1 MQIVLL
7 APGNKDDEGMVLSS
21 RNSKYQR
28 IPDSHK
34 RIETIAYDAFP
45 IHNKPKQKNWDFPGG
60 PMVKDSVLQ
69 MQGVE
74 V

>member
-7 APGNKDDEGMVLSS
+7 APGNKDDEGMVAVLKELQILKDPWQSQK
-21 RNSKYQR
+21 NWNQ
-28 IPDSHK
+28 
-34 RIETIAYDAFP
+34 AYDAFP

-69 MQGVE
+69 MQGVG

>member
-1 MQIVLL
+1 MMKAWL
-7 APGNKDDEGMVLSS
+7 LSS
-21 RNSKYQR
+21 RNSKYRR

-34 RIETIAYDAFP
+34 RIETTTYDVSP

-60 PMVKDSVLQ
+60 PVVKDSVLQ
-69 MQGVE
+69 MQGVG